1 MSVLNLA
8 LAKSEADALFNQFR
22 VKADGST
29 ENTYI
34 HTADFVF
41 PIANTAEAAVLAE
54 LIPGAKDMYLRA
66 SQEDTNWKT
75 SVTVTPE
82 IRQAHFELAD
92 AKSGRVVFKG
102 AGEILTGTLRASKR
116 ETKLTVRVAFGGQ
129 TAETSMAFT
138 RLLRS
143 NVHVIYEGAQQTMFQ
158 GKKGEARPVPAIGD
172 IVCGIE
178 DGTTVFGRAVEV
190 NDEDAAAVTVIVND
204 FGTEHV
210 FDIAGVK
217 SFWKPAE
224 VDFEKCT
231 KSFSQRCKKRGLI
244 PSWSALTQAVGE
256 AFADGTPS
264 EGAHT
269 LTTKIVERAIE
280 LLSAKAPGGAA
291 GDGTGE
297 GEEEVPRE
305 GGSASSAPVR
315 QGGPTALA

>member
-1 MSVLNLA
+1 MSVLNLV
-8 LAKSEADALFNQFR
+8 LPKSEADALFNKFS

-29 ENTYI
+29 ENTFI

-41 PIANTAEAAVLAE
+41 PIANTAEAAILAE

-82 IRQAHFELAD
+82 IKQAHFELAD

-129 TAETSMAFT
+129 TAETSMVFT

-143 NVHVIYEGAQQTMFQ
+143 NVHIIYEGAQQPLFNE
-158 GKKGEARPVPAIGD
+158 GKGTTARPVPNIGD
-172 IVCGIE
+172 IVCGTE
-178 DGTTVFGRAVEV
+178 DGVTVFGRAVEV
-190 NDEDAAAVTVIVND
+190 NDEDGDAVTVIVND
-204 FGTEHV
+204 FGVEHV
-210 FDIAGVK
+210 FTLESVK

-224 VDFEKCT
+224 ADFEKCT
-231 KSFSQRCKKRGLI
+231 KSFAQRCKKRGLT
-244 PSWSALTQAVGE
+244 PSWSALTTAVGE
-256 AFADGTPS
+256 AFAEGTPG

-280 LLSAKAPGGAA
+280 LLVKGTPGAS
-291 GDGTGE
+291 GE
-297 GEEEVPRE
+297 GEGE
-305 GGSASSAPVR
+305 GEGEGAPSGGKPVLAVH